1 MRKNTS
7 QVSERIGV
15 HLHAIWCRQKPRWPL
30 WVLCSHT
37 SSNYFIKSWVPVCVC
52 AGACVFTQPP
62 GCNDGSRRLLFHSR
76 QVWTYSSQRPAKP
89 GDTLTVIANLHHG
102 CSVSRVCSIC
112 SVQTRE
118 DTASADGEL
127 IVTALIFL
135 NKKNNIDMVINK
147 RHSVCVCTN
156 GERLCN
162 VGSGPNFNKRCSL
175 SLVTIM
181 PTPLGLHYSMRS
193 VLSPM
198 SRVGAGYSG

>member
-1 MRKNTS
+1 MLRHGERSLHPLHLRDEVNGAEVTGDGGREEGSNGGRVHSSLKQVWACRRSPKYVPKHTLMRKNTS

-15 HLHAIWCRQKPRWPL
+15 HLHAIWCRQKTRWPL

-102 CSVSRVCSIC
+102 CSVSHVCSIC

-118 DTASADGEL
+118 DTASADEEL

-135 NKKNNIDMVINK
+135 NKKNVK
-147 RHSVCVCTN
+147 TT
-156 GERLCN
+156 L
-162 VGSGPNFNKRCSL
+162 PWW
-175 SLVTIM
+175 
-181 PTPLGLHYSMRS
+181 
-193 VLSPM
+193 
-198 SRVGAGYSG
+198 